1 MKTSILA
8 LLMCFHITPKMVYDE
23 LVEQKVECPEIVLR
37 QSILET
43 GWYGCTECS
52 LDVNNL
58 FGLTYYDKETQER
71 RYQVFDNWTE
81 SVAKYKK
88 WQDKYY
94 KGGDYYD
101 FLECV
106 YKNKKGECKRYATSP
121 TYIWK
126 LKNIKINVQ

>member
-1 MKTSILA
+1 MKASILA
-8 LLMCFHITPKMVYDE
+8 LLMCFQITPIKVYNE
-23 LVEQKVECPEIVLR
+23 LVEQGVEHPEVVLR

-43 GWYGCTECS
+43 GWFGCTECS
-52 LDVNNL
+52 LDYNNL
-58 FGLTYYDKETQER
+58 FGLTYYDKNDNQR
-71 RYQVFDNWTE
+71 KYQKFDNWKE
-81 SVAKYKK
+81 SITSYKS

-121 TYIWK
+121 TYINK
-126 LKNIKINVQ
+126 LKNINVNVQ

>member
-1 MKTSILA
+1 MKASILA
-8 LLMCFHITPKMVYDE
+8 LLMCFQITPAKVYNE
-23 LVEQKVECPEIVLR
+23 LVEQDVKCPEIVLR

-52 LDVNNL
+52 LDNNNL
-58 FGLTYYDKETQER
+58 FGLTYYDSKSGTR
-71 RYQVFDNWTE
+71 KYQKFDNWTE
-81 SVAKYKK
+81 SVSQYKK

-106 YKNKKGECKRYATSP
+106 YKNEEGE
-121 TYIWK
+121 
-126 LKNIKINVQ
+126 

>member
-8 LLMCFHITPKMVYDE
+8 LLMCFQITPIKVYNE
-23 LVEQKVECPEIVLR
+23 LVKQGVKCPEIVLR

-43 GWYGCTECS
+43 GWYGCTGCS

-58 FGLTYYDKETQER
+58 FGLTYYDKQAQKR
-71 RYQVFDNWTE
+71 RYQSFENWTE

-121 TYIWK
+121 TYISK
-126 LKNIKINVQ
+126 LKNIKVDV